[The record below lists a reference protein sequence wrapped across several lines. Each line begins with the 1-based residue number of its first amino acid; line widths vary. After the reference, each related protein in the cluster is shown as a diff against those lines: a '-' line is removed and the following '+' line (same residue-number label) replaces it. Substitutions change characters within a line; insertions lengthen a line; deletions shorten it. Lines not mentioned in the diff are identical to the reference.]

1 MSCGTCR
8 EIGDIFRILGEHIEK
23 MTPKEKAILR
33 IQLREQFKLPPMPEP
48 DAYKN

>member
-1 MSCGTCR
+1 MSLRYVQG
-8 EIGDIFRILGEHIEK
+8 ISDIFLLLAEHIEQ
-23 MTPKEKAILR
+23 MSPKEKAILR